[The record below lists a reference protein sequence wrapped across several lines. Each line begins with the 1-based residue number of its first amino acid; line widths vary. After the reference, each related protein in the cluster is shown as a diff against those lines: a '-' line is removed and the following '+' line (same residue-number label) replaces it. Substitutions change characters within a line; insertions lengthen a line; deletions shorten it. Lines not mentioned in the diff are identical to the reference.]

1 MPSCNTYHLTWV
13 SLNLDVG
20 YLFTAAPAKC
30 SHCSLPWTR
39 VISSPATR
47 PGLGHGVAPLNPPV
61 PMQPPLLGCG
71 AALLGCLPISRAC
84 GSSSQLPPWPRECI
98 KSPRECIT
106 LQIGGLQLQSSWVSS
121 SSGMG
126 IRICISNEFLECW
139 CCWTRDH
146 TRGKKHWNTLKLS
159 NTTDVFLS
167 LLFVQPFIHFF
178 IRYLLNTHWVPGMF
192 AAVAGNRKQE
202 GWKKA

>member
-1 MPSCNTYHLTWV
+1 MPSCNTYNLTWV

-20 YLFTAAPAKC
+20 YLFTAATAKR
-30 SHCSLPWTR
+30 SRCSLPWTR
-39 VISSPATR
+39 VISSSAVP
-47 PGLGHGVAPLNPPV
+47 PGLGCGVAPLSPPV
-61 PMQPPLLGCG
+61 PMQLPLLGCG
-71 AALLGCLPISRAC
+71 AALLGCLPLSRAC
-84 GSSSQLPPWPRECI
+84 GSSSQPPPWPRECV

-139 CCWTRDH
+139 CCWTRDP
-146 TRGKKHWNTLKLS
+146 TPGKKHWNTLKLS

-167 LLFVQPFIHFF
+167 LLLCSALYSLLHQIFIEHQ
-178 IRYLLNTHWVPGMF
+178 LSAWHVCCC
-192 AAVAGNRKQE
+192 
-202 GWKKA
+202 GWE